1 MSNVMKGIATL
12 AGAIFVFSACWIA
25 VGFLARAV
33 KELFCWGY
41 GC

>member
-12 AGAIFVFSACWIA
+12 AGFFMVFAASWICI
-25 VGFLARAV
+25 GFLARAV

>member
-12 AGAIFVFSACWIA
+12 VGGLLVFAASWMVI
-25 VGFLARAV
+25 GFLARAV
-33 KELFCWGY
+33 QTFFCWGY